1 MARQSQSKFKFVS
14 SAQGSTFRLII
25 GNQQSIG
32 PQQTDKT
39 ALQTKDLS
47 YIFFLKKKKKKLCPT
62 CWSTLKLIQTHH
74 HWQSTLFFKA
84 ALLSLR

>member
-14 SAQGSTFRLII
+14 SAPGSTFRLII

-47 YIFFLKKKKKKLCPT
+47 YIFF
-62 CWSTLKLIQTHH
+62 
-74 HWQSTLFFKA
+74 F
-84 ALLSLR
+84 